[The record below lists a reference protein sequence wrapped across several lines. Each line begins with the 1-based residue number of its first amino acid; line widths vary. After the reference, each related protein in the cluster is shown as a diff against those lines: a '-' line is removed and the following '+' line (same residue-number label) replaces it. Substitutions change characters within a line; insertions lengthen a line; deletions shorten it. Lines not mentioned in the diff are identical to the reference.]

1 MNEPMNTNDTADPL
15 GRLLAEAR
23 RHAPFGEPSGFGFE
37 TRLRAV
43 LAAAAPGFAE
53 TLASLSWRFAAAC
66 LPVALAVFVFLALS
80 HRHSLPDGVGGLVT
94 QWAGLLP
101 IGI

>member
-1 MNEPMNTNDTADPL
+1 MNTNDTPDPL
-15 GRLLAEAR
+15 DRLFAEAR

-43 LAAAAPGFAE
+43 LAAPAAGFAE

-66 LPVALAVFVFLALS
+66 LPVALAAFVFLAVS

-101 IGI
+101 LGI

>member
-1 MNEPMNTNDTADPL
+1 MNTNDTPDPL
-15 GRLLAEAR
+15 GRLFAEAR
-23 RHAPFGEPSGFGFE
+23 RHRPFGEPSGFGFE

-43 LAAAAPGFAE
+43 LAAPVPGFAE

-66 LPVALAVFVFLALS
+66 LPVALAAFVLLAAS

-94 QWAGLLP
+94 QWAGLLTP
-101 IGI
+101 GI